1 MLRPWPRSL
10 LSGETAGEV
19 LGCLVDCTANS
30 DRGIVSLSRLS
41 SRGCSWLPRM
51 TTRCDDAVA
60 EEICTSA
67 APDPGGGIQNEL
79 KSAGV
84 EFVTSAAF
92 YVKANVPRK
101 PRL

>member
-1 MLRPWPRSL
+1 
-10 LSGETAGEV
+10 
-19 LGCLVDCTANS
+19 
-30 DRGIVSLSRLS
+30 
-41 SRGCSWLPRM
+41 M

-92 YVKANVPRK
+92 YVKANVP
-101 PRL
+101 